1 MQWTEEECNCNHGII
16 NYRSI
21 RFKIHG
27 SSIDLRCRKCNHMV
41 GRWHIFTN
49 KIMPLRQTWSEEER
63 KAMR

>member
-1 MQWTEEECNCNHGII
+1 MQWTEEECNRNHGII

-21 RFKIHG
+21 RFKISG
-27 SSIDLRCRKCNHMV
+27 SSIELRCRKCNRMV
-41 GRWHIFTN
+41 GRWHIFTK